1 MSPPYKHS
9 LKCIQVNQIKNNIK
23 GTLEGK
29 EDIISQNDSPK
40 LKDWDV
46 GGGGVKRSWNPI
58 FPDSLN
64 TLELCLL
71 KCNHRS
77 ISGNFNPNLGLHSPP
92 SLLVISQEFQE
103 FFSPLNYGSS
113 QSTKSGAM
121 TPIAI
126 NQIELWVGAIIK
138 RRNV

>member
-46 GGGGVKRSWNPI
+46 GGGGELKEVEILS
-58 FPDSLN
+58 SL
-64 TLELCLL
+64 TALI
-71 KCNHRS
+71 H
-77 ISGNFNPNLGLHSPP
+77 
-92 SLLVISQEFQE
+92 
-103 FFSPLNYGSS
+103 
-113 QSTKSGAM
+113 
-121 TPIAI
+121 
-126 NQIELWVGAIIK
+126 
-138 RRNV
+138 